1 LFEICHKKKNNI
13 RNERNPFAQF
23 LRLVSSS
30 KMNEDEGQFVR
41 TQQKS
46 IIQVKKKNLTF
57 SGFHQGSD
65 DLCPTVNRIKEKYK
79 LKNYKNSCV
88 QGRERKENLTKNL
101 HKNFKSFHVVLI
113 F

>member
-1 LFEICHKKKNNI
+1 MMVKVVVWDLSQKKNNI

-46 IIQVKKKNLTF
+46 IIQVKKKKK
-57 SGFHQGSD
+57 SD
-65 DLCPTVNRIKEKYK
+65 FFQVFIKDQTT
-79 LKNYKNSCV
+79 CV
-88 QGRERKENLTKNL
+88 PLW
-101 HKNFKSFHVVLI
+101 I
-113 F
+113 A